1 MSAASGPLSTTR
13 SYPLL
18 VGGLGTLTGVV
29 FLLSLL
35 VGPAGTGLGDML
47 AMFSRGDSD
56 VASLIIR
63 EIRLPRAILGLSIGA
78 TLGLAGASLQGYL
91 RNPLAEPGVIGVST
105 AAALGA
111 VIAIYTGF
119 SVAVPLALP
128 FMAILGSLVAVL
140 VLQTLAGS
148 GSVLTLILAGVAISS
163 LCGALTS
170 LALNLSSNPFASLE
184 IVFWLLGSVTDR
196 SMTHVWLAM
205 PFILL
210 GWSLLAMSARSL
222 DALSL
227 GEEAAVSLGVN
238 LSRTRLLIV
247 VGTAI
252 SVGACTAVSGVIGFV
267 GLVVPH
273 LLRPLVGHHP
283 SRLLPVSALGG
294 AVLLLSADVLVR
306 LIASGTELKLG
317 VVTALIGGPFFLF
330 LILRLKA
337 SYGV

>member
-1 MSAASGPLSTTR
+1 MAPNSSV
-13 SYPLL
+13 SYSLII
-18 VGGLGTLTGVV
+18 VTLGVLTGIA

-35 VGPAGTGLGDML
+35 VGPAATGLGDMF
-47 AMFSRGDSD
+47 ATITRGDTGI
-56 VASLIIR
+56 AALIIR
-63 EIRLPRAILGLSIGA
+63 EIRLPRAILGLLIGA

-111 VIAIYTGF
+111 VIAIYTGL
-119 SVAVPLALP
+119 SLAIPLALP
-128 FMAILGSLVAVL
+128 FMAIAGSLIAVL
-140 VLQTLAGS
+140 ILQTLAGS

-170 LALNLSSNPFASLE
+170 MALNLSSNPFASLE
-184 IVFWLLGSVTDR
+184 IIFWLLGSITDR
-196 SMTHVWLAM
+196 SMTHVWLAT

-210 GWSLLAMSARSL
+210 GWLLLAMSGRSL

-227 GEEAAVSLGVN
+227 GEEAAISLGVN
-238 LSRTRLLIV
+238 LKQTRALVV

-273 LLRPLVGHHP
+273 LLRPLVGHYP
-283 SRLLPVSALGG
+283 SRLLPASALGG

-337 SYGV
+337 SYGA